1 MLGEVMDVLD
11 YSANREVIEGVMEV
25 NRKLNE
31 AMDDAS
37 VSGQEITKLMYEQM
51 LKGLGLGTVRPF

>member
-1 MLGEVMDVLD
+1 MDVLD

-51 LKGLGLGTVRPF
+51 LKGLGLGIITVSSF

>member
-1 MLGEVMDVLD
+1 MDVLD

-37 VSGQEITKLMYEQM
+37 VSGEEITKLMYEQM

>member
-1 MLGEVMDVLD
+1 MDVLD
-11 YSANREVIEGVMEV
+11 YSANREVIEGVMEA